1 MVFSMGRDVA
11 RIGGRQ
17 FSDEF
22 RELAVTNALSG
33 EVSIATLAGIYGI
46 GRSTLYRWAANSR
59 HRPAHREQ
67 VPAFRNDAEQI
78 DAIRRE
84 RDAFRL
90 VAIVLARDLS
100 TGSY

>member
-1 MVFSMGRDVA
+1 MGC
-11 RIGGRQ
+11 RQ

-46 GRSTLYRWAANSR
+46 GRSTLYRWTADSR
-59 HRPAHREQ
+59 YRMVQRQQTPSLRSEAQ
-67 VPAFRNDAEQI
+67 QI
-78 DAIRRE
+78 DAIKRE

-90 VAIVLARDLS
+90 VAIALARDLS
-100 TGSY
+100 TGSN

>member
-1 MVFSMGRDVA
+1 MFPVGRDLA
-11 RIGGRQ
+11 RMGSRQ

-22 RELAVTNALSG
+22 RELAVTNARAG

-59 HRPAHREQ
+59 HRPAHRKHPQ
-67 VPAFRNDAEQI
+67 ASPNDAEQI

-90 VAIVLARDLS
+90 VAIALARALS
-100 TGSY
+100 TESD